1 MQLSDRVTG
10 AVIATVGVAA
20 AWAGSRLADVPG
32 QDVGPSVFPMIIG
45 GGMLVC
51 GVLIAL
57 GIGSGLEV
65 PKEDAATP
73 RPWHYGLRALLPP
86 ALLVFYMLAAETLG
100 FLITAAILVGALAVA
115 LGARWRLALP
125 LALVAPFFVHA
136 VFVKLL
142 RVPLPDGLMAAPW

>member
-20 AWAGSRLADVPG
+20 AWAGSRLPDVPG

-57 GIGSGLEV
+57 GVGSSLEV
-65 PKEDAATP
+65 PETPEEAP
-73 RPWHYGLRALLPP
+73 RPWFYGLRALLPP
-86 ALLVFYMLAAETLG
+86 ALLLFYVLAADTLG
-100 FLITAAILVGALAVA
+100 FLITAGVLVGVTSLA
-115 LGARWRLALP
+115 LGARLRLALP
-125 LALVAPFFVHA
+125 LAVLAPLFVHA

>member
-20 AWAGSRLADVPG
+20 AWAGSRLPDVPG

-57 GIGSGLEV
+57 GIGHALEV
-65 PKEDAATP
+65 PEGLEEAP
-73 RPWHYGLRALLPP
+73 RPWFHGLRALLPP
-86 ALLVFYMLAAETLG
+86 ALLLFYVLAANGLG
-100 FLITAAILVGALAVA
+100 FLLTAALMLLASALV
-115 LGARWRLALP
+115 LGASMP
-125 LALVAPFFVHA
+125 LALSLAVLVPPVIHA
-136 VFVKLL
+136 LFAKLM
-142 RVPLPDGLMAAPW
+142 RVPLPDGLLTVPW